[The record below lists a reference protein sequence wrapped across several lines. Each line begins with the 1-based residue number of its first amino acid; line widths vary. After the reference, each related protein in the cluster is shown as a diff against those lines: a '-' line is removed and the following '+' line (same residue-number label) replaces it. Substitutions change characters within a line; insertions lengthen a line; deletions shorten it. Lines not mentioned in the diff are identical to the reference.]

1 VATAPAPPPTVPSAA
16 PEGGA
21 GRRLRGTRR
30 TGDGAVLAG
39 VCAGLARALGIDA
52 RLVRV
57 VAVVV
62 ALSTGGAGIGGYLL
76 AWAFLPADADAPPGP
91 EALGWR
97 IAAGAGLLAASAVL
111 ALQELGA
118 APDGSYLLWP
128 VVLTVG
134 GVVLLWRAGAPATA
148 AGPATPAPAAPA
160 PSQSRWRG
168 VGGGQGGL
176 PVLRDLPGFGPRTL
190 AGIGLI
196 AAGLVALLEATNA
209 IGTLRDLVVAG
220 AIVLAGVTLIFGSSW
235 LGLLS
240 TLREERAQRI
250 RSEERAEMAAHLHDS
265 VLQTLAL
272 IQRRAGDDREVA
284 TLARRQER
292 ELRDWLSGRGEE
304 AGGATTLAAAL
315 RGAAAEIEQ
324 RHTVTVELIT
334 VGDAPLDEHVQA
346 LVRATAEAAVNAAKF
361 AGTGHV
367 DVYAE
372 VTSDRVEVFVRDRG
386 PGFDPEAV
394 PQDRRGLRESVVGR
408 MARHGG
414 RATIRSAPGEGTE
427 VELVLDRQQGGSA

>member
-1 VATAPAPPPTVPSAA
+1 MATASAPTPAA
-16 PEGGA
+16 PR
-21 GRRLRGTRR
+21 RRLRDTRR
-30 TGDGAVLAG
+30 TGDGALLAG
-39 VCAGLARALGIDA
+39 VCAGVARALDLDP
-52 RLVRV
+52 RLVRIVLAV
-57 VAVVV
+57 VAV
-62 ALSTGGAGIGGYLL
+62 STGGAGLGGYLL

-97 IAAGAGLLAASAVL
+97 VAAGAGMLAASAVL

-118 APDGSYLLWP
+118 APEGSYLLWP

-134 GVVLLWRAGAPATA
+134 GVVLLWRAGAPTA
-148 AGPATPAPAAPA
+148 DAAPA
-160 PSQSRWRG
+160 PTPGADGAPSRWRG
-168 VGGGQGGL
+168 PGGGI

-284 TLARRQER
+284 QLARRQER
-292 ELRDWLSGRGEE
+292 ELRDWLSGRGVE
-304 AGGATTLAAAL
+304 AGGATTLAGAL
-315 RGAAAEIEQ
+315 RAAAAQIEE
-324 RHTVTVELIT
+324 RHTVSVEVVT
-334 VGDAPLDEHVQA
+334 VGDAPLDDQVAA
-346 LVRATAEAAVNAAKF
+346 LVRAAAEAAVNAAKF

-372 VTSDRVEVFVRDRG
+372 AAEDRIEVYVRDRG
-386 PGFDPEAV
+386 RGFDPDAV
-394 PQDRRGLRESVVGR
+394 PEDRRGLRESVVGR

-414 RATIRSAPGEGTE
+414 RATVRSAPGEGTE
-427 VELVLDRQQGGSA
+427 VELLLDRVTGTAS

>member
-1 VATAPAPPPTVPSAA
+1 MATASTSPPPSAPPR
-16 PEGGA
+16 

-30 TGDGAVLAG
+30 TGDGAVLTG
-39 VCAGLARALGIDA
+39 VCAGLARALDIDA

-57 VAVVV
+57 VAAIVV
-62 ALSTGGAGIGGYLL
+62 LSTGGAGIGIYLL
-76 AWAFLPADADAPPGP
+76 AWAFLPDDGTAPPGP

-118 APDGSYLLWP
+118 APDGAGILWP

-134 GVVLLWRAGAPATA
+134 GVVLLWRAGASTVAGVTA
-148 AGPATPAPAAPA
+148 PPVTPGQA
-160 PSQSRWRG
+160 QSRWRG
-168 VGGGQGGL
+168 AGGSPVSL
-176 PVLRDLPGFGPRTL
+176 PILRDLPGFGPRTI

-196 AAGLVALLEATNA
+196 AAGLLALLEATNA

-284 TLARRQER
+284 QLARRQER
-292 ELRDWLSGRGEE
+292 ELRDWLSGRGQES
-304 AGGATTLAAAL
+304 GDATTLAAAL
-315 RGAAAEIEQ
+315 RAMAAEVEE
-324 RHTVTVELIT
+324 RHAVTVELVT
-334 VGDAPLDEHVQA
+334 VGDVPLDDHVSA
-346 LVRATAEAAVNAAKF
+346 LVRAAAEAAVNAAKF
-361 AGTGHV
+361 AGTGQV

-372 VTSDRVEVFVRDRG
+372 AAADRIEVFVRDRG
-386 PGFDPEAV
+386 AGFDPDQV
-394 PQDRRGLRESVVGR
+394 PEDRRGLRESVVGR
-408 MARHGG
+408 MTRHGG

-427 VELVLDRQQGGSA
+427 VELVLARNGASRDGGAN

>member
-1 VATAPAPPPTVPSAA
+1 MATAAPPPAA
-16 PEGGA
+16 SSTAPPG

-30 TGDGAVLAG
+30 TGEGAVLAG
-39 VCAGLARALGIDA
+39 VCAGVGRALGLDPW
-52 RLVRV
+52 LVRV
-57 VAVVV
+57 VAVVLS
-62 ALSTGGAGIGGYLL
+62 LSTGGAGIAAYLL
-76 AWAFLPADADAPPGP
+76 AWGFLPADADAPVGP

-97 IAAGAGLLAASAVL
+97 TAAGAGLLAASVVL

-118 APDGSYLLWP
+118 APDGASLLWP

-134 GVVLLWRAGAPATA
+134 GVVLLWRAGAPGAT
-148 AGPATPAPAAPA
+148 TA
-160 PSQSRWRG
+160 PSATDPAQPVSRWRG
-168 VGGGQGGL
+168 PGGGRTAGL
-176 PVLRDLPGFGPRTL
+176 PIGDLPGFGPRTL

-240 TLREERAQRI
+240 TLRQERAQRI

-284 TLARRQER
+284 ALARRQER
-292 ELRDWLSGRGEE
+292 ELRDWLSGQGQDP
-304 AGGATTLAAAL
+304 GGATTLSGALRTAAA
-315 RGAAAEIEQ
+315 GIEE
-324 RHTVTVELIT
+324 RHAVTVELVT
-334 VGDAPLDEHVQA
+334 VGDAPLDEHVSA
-346 LVRATAEAAVNAAKF
+346 LVRAASEAAVNAAKF

-372 VTSDRVEVFVRDRG
+372 ATPDRVEVFVRDRG
-386 PGFDPEAV
+386 PGFDPAAV
-394 PQDRRGLRESVVGR
+394 PEDRRGLRESVIGR
-408 MARHGG
+408 MSRHGG
-414 RATIRSAPGEGTE
+414 RATVRSAPGEGTE
-427 VELVLDRQQGGSA
+427 VELVLPRPVTGAV